1 MKVLFA
7 VAEAVPY
14 VKTGGLADVAGAL
27 PAALRGL
34 GHDVRLVLPRYR
46 AVSPAGLDRAQPLRL
61 PIGGRTVE
69 GAVLTTTSPA
79 GVPVYF
85 VDCPPFFDR
94 PGVYGDGV
102 RDYEDNLV
110 RFAFFSQAALVV
122 AETLF
127 APDLVHAH
135 DWHAALVAAYVHRR
149 RCTRQPAWPVLFTVH
164 NVAMQGV
171 FPGEQFGFL
180 GLPAEY
186 FTPEGLEF
194 WGQVNCLKA
203 GLVYA
208 DVLSTVSETYA
219 REIQTP
225 EYGAGLDGVLRR
237 RSADLFGV
245 LNGVDYTR
253 WDPRVA
259 PHLPARYGPD
269 DLEGKRRCKRALQRE
284 RGLRP
289 LPYAPLVGMVSR
301 LTEQKGCDLVTAVLP
316 WLVAQGAQF
325 VLLGTGEARYQ
336 ERFEALARAHPRRV
350 AVAFGFDEPLAHR
363 IEAGADFFLM
373 PSRFEPS
380 GLNQLYSMRYGTLP
394 VVRRTG
400 GLADS
405 VVDATPDAVAQGR
418 ATGFVFDAYAPEALQ
433 TALSRALAAYRDG
446 PTWYRLQQT
455 AMRQDFSWDRSA
467 RRYADLYA
475 LTVERAQAAALH

>member
-14 VKTGGLADVAGAL
+14 VKTGGLADVAEVL

-46 AVSPAGLDRAQPLRL
+46 AVAPARLTPTLPLRL

-79 GVPVYF
+79 GVPVYL

-94 PGVYGDGV
+94 PGVYGDGG

-110 RFAFFSQAALVV
+110 RFAFFGQAVLAV
-122 AETLF
+122 AESLF
-127 APDLVHAH
+127 TPDLVHAH

-149 RCTRQPAWPVLFTVH
+149 RRTNRPAWPVLFTVH

-253 WDPRVA
+253 WDPQVDT
-259 PHLPARYGPD
+259 HLPARYGPD
-269 DLEGKRRCKRALQRE
+269 DLEGKRRCKEALQRE

-289 LPYAPLVGMVSR
+289 LPYAPLVAMVSR

-336 ERFEALARAHPRRV
+336 ERFEALARAHPRGV

-363 IEAGADFFLM
+363 IEAGADLFLM

-433 TALSRALAAYRDG
+433 AALSRALAAYRDG
-446 PTWYRLQQT
+446 PTWYRLQQA
-455 AMRQDFSWDRSA
+455 AMQQDFSWDRSA

-475 LTVERAQAAALH
+475 LTVERAQAAALP